1 MPSPIAEH
9 FHKQNPWIQNMWKT
23 GNPPTPSREKHPLSE
38 VTSAPQSS
46 QLKQPDTARV
56 ESSHSAKSRM
66 TKQSS
71 GDTTKSGLAISIR
84 EASPIDGEAG
94 SPLDPP
100 MPEYELQDRWSWTN
114 SQAPPTPR
122 MGYAPSIV
130 SSRRS
135 SLPRFHNITSWVRSQ
150 ADRESNR
157 IDEEQVRPS
166 RTKALPS
173 LKNKAWKPNL
183 APKPTRKLSKTKH
196 QSKSSLSSA
205 FKRQADSD
213 IPTFKLPEPARLDDS
228 RPRTA
233 PAPRSSGRL

>member
-23 GNPPTPSREKHPLSE
+23 GNPPTPTREKHPLSE

-46 QLKQPDTARV
+46 QIKQPETARV
-56 ESSHSAKSRM
+56 ASSYSAKSRM

-84 EASPIDGEAG
+84 EASIEGEAG
-94 SPLDPP
+94 SPLDSPK
-100 MPEYELQDRWSWTN
+100 PEYELQDRWSWTN

-130 SSRRS
+130 SSRAS
-135 SLPRFHNITSWVRSQ
+135 GLPRFRNVTSWVRSQ
-150 ADRESNR
+150 ADHESNR
-157 IDEEQVRPS
+157 VDEEQASPS
-166 RTKALPS
+166 RTKAIPS

-183 APKPTRKLSKTKH
+183 APKPTRKLSKTNH
-196 QSKSSLSSA
+196 RSKSSLSSS
-205 FKRQADSD
+205 FKREADSD
-213 IPTFKLPEPARLDDS
+213 IPTFKLPEPARLDDL
-228 RPRTA
+228 RTRTA
-233 PAPRSSGRL
+233 PAPGSSGRL